1 MTNEV
6 DEMGPVEKELMDLKV
21 LVERELSDVK
31 GCYRE
36 LDVRM
41 DNQEKETIQIK
52 ADIKST
58 NTRVDGLEGTL
69 KEISDNTKWIK
80 RTITKA
86 GISAGFTFL
95 VAIVIGLV
103 TFYIKSLGG

>member
-1 MTNEV
+1 ME
-6 DEMGPVEKELMDLKV
+6 PVEKELVNLKV
-21 LVERELSDVK
+21 LVERELSDIK

-36 LDVRM
+36 MDVRM

-58 NTRVDGLEGTL
+58 NTRVDSLEGML
-69 KEISDNTKWIK
+69 KEITDNTKWIK
-80 RTITKA
+80 RAITKGA
-86 GISAGFTFL
+86 ISFIFGIVS
-95 VAIVIGLV
+95 VVIIGLV